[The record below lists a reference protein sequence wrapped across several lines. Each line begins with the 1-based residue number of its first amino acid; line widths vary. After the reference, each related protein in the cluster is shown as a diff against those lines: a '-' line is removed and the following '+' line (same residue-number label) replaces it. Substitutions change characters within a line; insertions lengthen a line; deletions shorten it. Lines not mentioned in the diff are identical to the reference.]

1 MKLEQI
7 EERIDSLLDELMAN
21 YPTVTVEGIDDNK
34 GHFATVYFGDNF
46 VAWADGWD
54 DEMAPRFCSDVSG
67 PVLNVGGYV
76 FYPRHLITLEKPAA
90 TPVQLELF

>member
-7 EERIDSLLDELMAN
+7 EERIDDLLDEVMAEL
-21 YPTVTVEGIDDNK
+21 PSTQIEGTDNNK

-46 VAWADGWD
+46 VAWPASWD
-54 DEMAPRFCSDVSG
+54 NQMSPRFCSDVSG